1 METRTFGRRGVV
13 VQAVAPTTFA
23 PRQTAAPLEDVR
35 PAEARVLEL
44 HPAERSL
51 ADNLPIMTVGLILF
65 LLMIFGVQQRLAFD
79 VGKGGEL
86 SLESLIACG
95 AVSYD
100 RLIGS
105 GEWWRAFLAPLLHGS
120 TSHVLGNCFA
130 LFFIGMRLEPMI
142 GRAWCG
148 AAFVVSGLGGVAGS
162 MIGNPHHLVTVGASG
177 AITGLLAA
185 LFVVSFRH
193 QGDAAEAHAMRRT
206 ALRFGVPALA
216 PLAFGASG
224 HTDYFA
230 HAGGA
235 LTGGAVGLLLCGIW
249 SDVVPRPKFTT
260 EAAAGAS
267 LGLFVAFAACV
278 LARPDFAAE
287 AAVASERLPS
297 AEFANVT
304 SVSLEK
310 SADLVARYPSDP
322 RAHILRG
329 MALARARKLA
339 YAESELRLAT
349 SMPVTNDSGRAAR
362 DFAQAI
368 LGIVVRDEGRRG
380 EAETIVSSLCRDPAQ
395 TANQTLLK
403 TSRLCE

>member
-1 METRTFGRRGVV
+1 METRTFGRRGAAA
-13 VQAVAPTTFA
+13 QAVAPIAFRSRVVA
-23 PRQTAAPLEDVR
+23 PREDVL
-35 PAEARVLEL
+35 PADAGLL
-44 HPAERSL
+44 ALDPSERSL
-51 ADNLPIMTVGLILF
+51 ADSLPFMTVGLILF
-65 LLMIFGVQQRLAFD
+65 LLMIFGIQQRLAFD
-79 VGKGGEL
+79 VGKGGQL

-120 TSHVLGNCFA
+120 YSHVFGNCFA
-130 LFFIGMRLEPMI
+130 LFFIGLRLEPMI
-142 GRAWCG
+142 GRAWYG

-162 MIGNPHHLVTVGASG
+162 MIGNAHQLVTVGASG
-177 AITGLLAA
+177 AITGLLMA

-193 QGDAAEAHAMRRT
+193 QGDAADAHAMRRT

-235 LTGGAVGLLLCGIW
+235 MAGGAVGLLLCAIW
-249 SDVVPRPKFTT
+249 SDVAPRPKFRS
-260 EAAAGAS
+260 EAAAGA
-267 LGLFVAFAACV
+267 LLAVGIALVACV
-278 LARPDFAAE
+278 FARPDFAAE
-287 AAVASERLPS
+287 AEVAAQRLPN
-297 AEFANVT
+297 AEFANVIKA
-304 SVSLEK
+304 SLEK
-310 SADLVARYPSDP
+310 SADLLARHPNDS
-322 RAHILRG
+322 RAHIIRA

-339 YAESELRLAT
+339 DAESELRVAT
-349 SMPVTNDSGRAAR
+349 SMPVTDESGRAAH

-368 LGIVVRDEGRRG
+368 LGIVVKDEGRRG
-380 EAETIVSSLCRDPAQ
+380 EAETIVSSLCRDPSQ
-395 TANQTLLK
+395 TANQALLK